1 MRTASGAAALIAI
14 LLAATG
20 AHAQAGPSA
29 NGAGA
34 TNAGRSAPGQDGG
47 TSDAAKARVGTVQ
60 GVTGQVQQ
68 PAGAPARSGAAGTV
82 QGAETVK

>member
-1 MRTASGAAALIAI
+1 MRTTSGAAALIAI

-20 AHAQAGPSA
+20 AHAGPSA

-34 TNAGRSAPGQDGG
+34 TNAGRSAPGQDEE
-47 TSDAAKARVGTVQ
+47 TSDAAKARLGTVQ